1 MLRSAVSSGWQVV
14 HQSRRIFGGREV
26 TVLLRLH
33 HSRQLTSCVWDLPCW
48 VEERCPFPCL
58 RGSCKIEQNRVR
70 YEQDRVQYEQNRVV
84 YEIEAQGGVYPVC
97 S

>member
-1 MLRSAVSSGWQVV
+1 MSISLS
-14 HQSRRIFGGREV
+14 
-26 TVLLRLH
+26 
-33 HSRQLTSCVWDLPCW
+33 
-48 VEERCPFPCL
+48 

-70 YEQDRVQYEQNRVV
+70 CEQKRVQYEQNRVV